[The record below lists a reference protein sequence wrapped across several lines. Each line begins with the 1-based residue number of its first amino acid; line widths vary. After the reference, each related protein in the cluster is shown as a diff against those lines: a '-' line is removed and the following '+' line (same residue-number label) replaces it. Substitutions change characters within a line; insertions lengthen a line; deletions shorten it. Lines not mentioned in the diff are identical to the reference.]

1 MNLAAGTGKSTIN
14 TLVLL
19 YKAVGNAAAATFHLD
34 RAA

>member
-1 MNLAAGTGKSTIN
+1 MNLAAGTGKSTN